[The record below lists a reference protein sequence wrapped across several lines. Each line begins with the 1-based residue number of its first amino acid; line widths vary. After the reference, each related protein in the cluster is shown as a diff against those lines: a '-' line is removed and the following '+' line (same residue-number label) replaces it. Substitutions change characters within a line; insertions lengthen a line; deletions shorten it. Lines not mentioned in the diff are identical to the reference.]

1 MKLSSWEFLEE
12 VSGYHNQYLAFID
25 NRYGKFMF
33 CGPGCPHWATGPMI
47 LIHIRSH
54 LKLLSG
60 QVYKCVW
67 APWAKINSFQVG
79 WDVVFH
85 AVALASCVLV
95 EDGKSNTTSRNHEL
109 SQCETV
115 TKREFLR
122 AQFGIVVCCCWS
134 YIFGLVFPGFQIVP
148 DILVTTST
156 TSPTTAIFTT
166 DMYPCQLRRIPGAPV
181 LLSVNDVDN
190 RIEQRK
196 NTHTH

>member
-1 MKLSSWEFLEE
+1 
-12 VSGYHNQYLAFID
+12 
-25 NRYGKFMF
+25 MF

-47 LIHIRSH
+47 LIHIRYIRSH
-54 LKLLSG
+54 LKPLSG

-95 EDGKSNTTSRNHEL
+95 EDGKSNTTSRNHEWC
-109 SQCETV
+109 QCETV

-134 YIFGLVFPGFQIVP
+134 YIFGLVSPGFQIFLGISLWQP
-148 DILVTTST
+148 QPPHLPLQFSQRTCILVNSEEFLC
-156 TSPTTAIFTT
+156 S
-166 DMYPCQLRRIPGAPV
+166 
-181 LLSVNDVDN
+181 
-190 RIEQRK
+190 
-196 NTHTH
+196 

>member
-1 MKLSSWEFLEE
+1 
-12 VSGYHNQYLAFID
+12 
-25 NRYGKFMF
+25 MF

-47 LIHIRSH
+47 LIHIRYIRSH
-54 LKLLSG
+54 LKPLSG

-95 EDGKSNTTSRNHEL
+95 EDGKSNTTSRNHEWC
-109 SQCETV
+109 QCETV

-134 YIFGLVFPGFQIVP
+134 YIFGLVSPGFQI
-148 DILVTTST
+148 
-156 TSPTTAIFTT
+156 FWG
-166 DMYPCQLRRIPGAPV
+166 YPC
-181 LLSVNDVDN
+181 DN
-190 RIEQRK
+190 LNHLTYHCNFHNGHVSLWTPK
-196 NTHTH
+196 NSCVHKKVHQCCWV

>member
-1 MKLSSWEFLEE
+1 MSTLGNRANDPDPYPIPFETAEWSGLQVRLGAMSKNKLI
-12 VSGYHNQYLAFID
+12 SGGL
-25 NRYGKFMF
+25 
-33 CGPGCPHWATGPMI
+33 GCCFPCRCA
-47 LIHIRSH
+47 
-54 LKLLSG
+54 
-60 QVYKCVW
+60 
-67 APWAKINSFQVG
+67 
-79 WDVVFH
+79 
-85 AVALASCVLV
+85 ASCVLV